1 MVERQAQLRKDGRLP
16 FLRPDAKSQVTCRY
30 VGGKPHSIDTVVL
43 STQHS
48 PEVTQEQIRADVM
61 EQVIRA
67 TLPAELLDELTRLHE
82 LLSSPT
88 STVTAIPLL
97 QEVVKSSP
105 RRDNGLLHL
114 QPLLMQSAEQLIQDV
129 IRDFAPQITA
139 ELEKRLHQHLQ
150 QLIREQEQL
159 RLSQQSGTPFQP

>member
-1 MVERQAQLRKDGRLP
+1 MEP
-16 FLRPDAKSQVTCRY
+16 FDHPR
-30 VGGKPHSIDTVVL
+30 
-43 STQHS
+43 
-48 PEVTQEQIRADVM
+48 
-61 EQVIRA
+61 
-67 TLPAELLDELTRLHE
+67 PAELLDELTRLHE